1 MQFITTIL
9 ALIVTLG
16 ILVTVH
22 EFGHFW
28 VARRLGVKVL
38 RFSVGFGK
46 PLAMWRDRQGTEY
59 AIAAIP
65 LGGYVKMLDEREQ
78 DVSEADAA
86 QCYNRQSPP
95 RRIAIASAGPL
106 ANFIFA
112 VLAYWFLSV
121 VGFVTIAPLVGEVT
135 DDTPAAAMALE
146 SGMEITAVDGRDTP
160 SWRHVGMALLQRA
173 GEQGDITMT
182 LQNNGQEVTRTA
194 PLKGFLAGAR
204 DPNPVLEFGIQPWRP
219 PVPAVL
225 GEVMDD
231 SPAAAAGLR
240 PGDRITAVE
249 GEPVQDW
256 FALVERIQ
264 QAAGQPLR
272 LTLERDGRE
281 QRIEVTPGTRTSDD
295 GQQTGYVGA
304 GVSAI
309 EWPDHVLRDTRFGPV
324 EAVPEAFSQFWSDT
338 RVTLV
343 AVQKMVTGL
352 LSVQNLSGPITI
364 ARVAESSVSSGFE
377 DFIRFLA
384 YLSISLGI
392 LNLLP
397 IPILDGG
404 HIVFYVIEWV
414 RGKPLSDWA
423 QGLWLRIGLGLIL
436 TLMLLALYN
445 DLLRL

>member
-1 MQFITTIL
+1 MQLITTIL

-28 VARRLGVKVL
+28 VARRLGVRVL

-46 PLAMWRDRQGTEY
+46 PLALWQDRHGTEY

-65 LGGYVKMLDEREQ
+65 LGGFVKMLDEREQ
-78 DVSEADAA
+78 PVPEAEASMA
-86 QCYNRQSPP
+86 YNRQSPP

-112 VLAYWFLSV
+112 VFAYWLLSV
-121 VGFVTIAPLVGEVT
+121 VGFVSIAPTVGEVQE
-135 DDTPAAAMALE
+135 DTPAAQMALE
-146 SGMEITAVDGRDTP
+146 SGMEITGVDGRETP
-160 SWRHVGMALLQRA
+160 TWRHVGMALLQRA
-173 GEQGDITMT
+173 GEQGEITMNLRQDGRELSRSAT
-182 LQNNGQEVTRTA
+182 LNGWM
-194 PLKGFLAGAR
+194 AGAR
-204 DPNPVLEFGIQPWRP
+204 DPNPVLEFGIRPWRP
-219 PVPAVL
+219 EVPAVL
-225 GEVMDD
+225 GQVLDD
-231 SPAAAAGLR
+231 SAAADAGLR
-240 PGDRITAVE
+240 SGDHIKAVE
-249 GEPVQDW
+249 GEPVEDW
-256 FALVERIQ
+256 FALVERIR
-264 QAAGQPLR
+264 AAPGKTLT
-272 LTLERDGRE
+272 LTLEREGRE
-281 QRIEVTPGTRTSDD
+281 HQLEVTPEAQTTEEGREI
-295 GQQTGYVGA
+295 GQIGV
-304 GVSAI
+304 GVSPI
-309 EWPDHVLRDTRFGPV
+309 DWPEDMKRATRFGPLA
-324 EAVPEAFSQFWSDT
+324 AVPEAFSQFWSDT

-343 AVQKMVTGL
+343 AVKKMATGL

-404 HIVFYVIEWV
+404 HIVFYAIEWM
-414 RGKPLSDWA
+414 RGKPLSDRT
-423 QGLWLRIGLGLIL
+423 QGLWLRIGLVLII

-445 DLLRL
+445 DVLRL